1 MDASDPDV
9 QIEKKPLLLTSRSWL
24 CKGSLGPVEPNINS
38 QSFGAD
44 ENQSDA
50 TQSSHIFV
58 SFLVYQLLFIPERS
72 LKGRR
77 GI

>member
-1 MDASDPDV
+1 MDESDPDV
-9 QIEKKPLLLTSRSWL
+9 QIEKKPLLLTSKSWL
-24 CKGSLGPVEPNINS
+24 CKDSLGPVEPDINS
-38 QSFGAD
+38 RSFGAD
-44 ENQSDA
+44 EYQSDA

-58 SFLVYQLLFIPERS
+58 SFLAYQLHFIPEHS